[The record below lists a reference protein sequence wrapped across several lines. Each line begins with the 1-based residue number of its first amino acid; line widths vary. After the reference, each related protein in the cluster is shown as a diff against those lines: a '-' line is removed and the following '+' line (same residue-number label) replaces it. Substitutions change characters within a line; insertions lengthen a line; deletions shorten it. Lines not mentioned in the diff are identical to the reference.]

1 MAGADAALAL
11 GRRRLT
17 WRAIQAA
24 RRHDAAAR
32 VPFFI
37 GAAQAGSVAH
47 VHLQALGG
55 WPRWLRVDAAG
66 VHLLADEPDTAL
78 QQINMQLHWQDLIQN

>member
-1 MAGADAALAL
+1 M
-11 GRRRLT
+11 T
-17 WRAIQAA
+17 WPAIQAA

-37 GAAQAGSVAH
+37 GSALAGSVARAY
-47 VHLQALGG
+47 LQALLG
-55 WPRWLRVDAAG
+55 WPRWLRIDAAG

-78 QQINMQLHWQDLIQN
+78 QQINTQLHGQGL